1 MKKILTT
8 SLLLVF
14 PFLQADITR
23 EECLANTNC
32 TITEQ
37 TTTVETEVTSGNLVP
52 ELKDWQMSGDAT
64 VTGGN
69 YNYCQTGEAC
79 TGSQGG
85 TFSTEIDFSNEMT
98 KAEINA
104 GFNFNY
110 GVTVNSHSS
119 NATLPLCADTTG
131 DCKDTVKINV
141 VLTENSIEIGE
152 SFSHEFVLD
161 YKDQYNY
168 QFSQAIGV
176 NNYEQLSAWLSL
188 YGIDSGYP
196 SGMWGPQF
204 IDPYLTLNYTSIEY
218 ITNEIYNVIESVIDD
233 DQTDLIVDIITQDT
247 ETNEWVLVDTISEE
261 EEAARLEEER
271 LAQEEADRIAEE
283 ERLLEEA
290 RLAELERLRLL
301 EETRLAEIER
311 LRLLAEEEARLAEEA
326 RIAAELLAEQEA
338 EEEREAT
345 VVTIAASETEIQ
357 FEDTSDDMFTET
369 VEVAFTGGPEVSVDF
384 ADTTDTFSSAVLE
397 TAIDMP
403 PPMEHSGGFDQMPE
417 PEISMEMAPPDM
429 GFSSFDEPVSE
440 VPLDMPVDAPEMPSI
455 ESIEMEVEPTIAPV
469 VEAPREAPVAPEST
483 PEPEAPRVVE
493 NTPEPEPEA
502 SPEPSSNPE
511 PREEPKTE
519 VASASEPEEKPVAVK
534 VKPKESKKERVAR
547 KVADRVMTTLA
558 QTYNITMQN
567 VALSVMGRQTDITS
581 YNQQMLDASS
591 WYPDM
596 QLEGG
601 TNYDH
606 PSQIY
611 IQAAANQDMAEL
623 EAIQWR

>member
-85 TFSTEIDFSNEMT
+85 TFSTEIDFSDEMT

-104 GFNFNY
+104 GFDFNY

-152 SFSHEFVLD
+152 SFSHEFVID
-161 YKDQYNY
+161 YGDQYKY

-218 ITNEIYNVIESVIDD
+218 ITNEIYNVIEAAIDD
-233 DQTDLIVDIITQDT
+233 EQTDLIVDIITQDT
-247 ETNEWVLVDTISEE
+247 ETNEWVLVDTVSEE
-261 EEAARLEEER
+261 EEAAALLAEQEAARLEEER
-271 LAQEEADRIAEE
+271 LAQEEAD
-283 ERLLEEA
+283 
-290 RLAELERLRLL
+290 
-301 EETRLAEIER
+301 
-311 LRLLAEEEARLAEEA
+311 

-397 TAIDMP
+397 TAVDIP
-403 PPMEHSGGFDQMPE
+403 PPEVDFAGFEE
-417 PEISMEMAPPDM
+417 PALEPPLEMAV
-429 GFSSFDEPVSE
+429 E
-440 VPLDMPVDAPEMPSI
+440 APEMPSI
-455 ESIEMEVEPTIAPV
+455 ESIEAEIEPDIEV
-469 VEAPREAPVAPEST
+469 VEEPSTEASVASETVEEST
-483 PEPEAPRVVE
+483 PELVVE
-493 NTPEPEPEA
+493 STTE
-502 SPEPSSNPE
+502 
-511 PREEPKTE
+511 EEPKATE
-519 VASASEPEEKPVAVK
+519 AA
-534 VKPKESKKERVAR
+534 PKESKKERVAR

>member
-69 YNYCQTGEAC
+69 YNYCQAGEAC

-85 TFSTEIDFSNEMT
+85 TFSTEIDFSDEMT

-104 GFNFNY
+104 GFDFNY

-218 ITNEIYNVIESVIDD
+218 ITNEIYSVIEAVIDD

-247 ETNEWVLVDTISEE
+247 ETNEWVLVDTVSEE
-261 EEAARLEEER
+261 EEAAALLAEQEAARLEEER

-283 ERLLEEA
+283 ERL
-290 RLAELERLRLL
+290 
-301 EETRLAEIER
+301 
-311 LRLLAEEEARLAEEA
+311 AEEA
-326 RIAAELLAEQEA
+326 RITAELLAEQEA

-357 FEDTSDDMFTET
+357 FEDTSDDMFNEPL
-369 VEVAFTGGPEVSVDF
+369 EVAFTAGPEGPIDF

-397 TAIDMP
+397 TAVDIP
-403 PPMEHSGGFDQMPE
+403 PPEVDFAGFEE
-417 PEISMEMAPPDM
+417 PALEPPLEMAV
-429 GFSSFDEPVSE
+429 E
-440 VPLDMPVDAPEMPSI
+440 APEMLSI
-455 ESIEMEVEPTIAPV
+455 ESIEAEIEPDIEV
-469 VEAPREAPVAPEST
+469 VEEPSTEAPVASETVEEST
-483 PEPEAPRVVE
+483 PELVVE
-493 NTPEPEPEA
+493 STTE
-502 SPEPSSNPE
+502 
-511 PREEPKTE
+511 EEPKATE
-519 VASASEPEEKPVAVK
+519 TA
-534 VKPKESKKERVAR
+534 PKESKKERVAR

>member
-23 EECLANTNC
+23 EICLANPNC

-64 VTGGN
+64 TTTSDNRG
-69 YNYCQTGEAC
+69 YCDTGEAC

-85 TFSTEIDFSNEMT
+85 TFSTEIDFSDEMT

-104 GFNFNY
+104 GFDFNY

-119 NATLPLCADTTG
+119 NATLPLCANTTG

-152 SFSHEFVLD
+152 NFSHEFVLD

-271 LAQEEADRIAEE
+271 LAQEEADRIA
-283 ERLLEEA
+283 
-290 RLAELERLRLL
+290 
-301 EETRLAEIER
+301 AEI
-311 LRLLAEEEARLAEEA
+311 L
-326 RIAAELLAEQEA
+326 A
-338 EEEREAT
+338 EEEREAA

-357 FEDTSDDMFTET
+357 FEGSPEDIFNEPPEMHF
-369 VEVAFTGGPEVSVDF
+369 AGGPEGPINF

-403 PPMEHSGGFDQMPE
+403 PPMENAGGFDQMPE
-417 PEISMEMAPPDM
+417 PEMSMEMAPPDM
-429 GFSSFDEPVSE
+429 GFSSFDEPMSE
-440 VPLDMPVDAPEMPSI
+440 VPLEMPVDAPEMPSI

-493 NTPEPEPEA
+493 STSEPEPEA

-547 KVADRVMTTLA
+547 KVAERVMTTLA

>member
-64 VTGGN
+64 TTTTDEFD
-69 YNYCQTGEAC
+69 YCEAGEAC

-85 TFSTEIDFSNEMT
+85 TFSTEIDFSDEMT

-104 GFNFNY
+104 GFDFNY

-119 NATLPLCADTTG
+119 NIDLPLCANTTG

-152 SFSHEFVLD
+152 SFSHEFVID
-161 YKDQYNY
+161 YGDQYNY
-168 QFSQAIGV
+168 QFSQSIGT

-188 YGIDSGYP
+188 YGIDDGYP
-196 SGMWGPQF
+196 EGMWGPQF

-247 ETNEWVLVDTISEE
+247 ETNEWVLVDTVSEE
-261 EEAARLEEER
+261 EEAAALLAEQEAARLEEER

-301 EETRLAEIER
+301 EE
-311 LRLLAEEEARLAEEA
+311 ARLSEEA

-357 FEDTSDDMFTET
+357 FEDTSEDMFNEPL
-369 VEVAFTGGPEVSVDF
+369 EVAFTAGPESPIDF

-397 TAIDMP
+397 TAVDIP
-403 PPMEHSGGFDQMPE
+403 PPEVDFAGFEE
-417 PEISMEMAPPDM
+417 PALEPPLEMAV
-429 GFSSFDEPVSE
+429 E
-440 VPLDMPVDAPEMPSI
+440 APEMPSI
-455 ESIEMEVEPTIAPV
+455 ESIEAEIEPDIEV
-469 VEAPREAPVAPEST
+469 VEEPSTEAPVPSETVEEST
-483 PEPEAPRVVE
+483 PELVVE
-493 NTPEPEPEA
+493 STTE
-502 SPEPSSNPE
+502 
-511 PREEPKTE
+511 EEPKATE
-519 VASASEPEEKPVAVK
+519 TA
-534 VKPKESKKERVAR
+534 PKESKKERVAR

>member
-37 TTTVETEVTSGNLVP
+37 TTTVKTEVTSGNLVP

-85 TFSTEIDFSNEMT
+85 TFSTEIDFSDEMT

-104 GFNFNY
+104 GFDFNY

-168 QFSQAIGV
+168 QFSQSIGT

-218 ITNEIYNVIESVIDD
+218 ITNEIYNVIEAVIDD
-233 DQTDLIVDIITQDT
+233 EQTDLIVDIITQDT
-247 ETNEWVLVDTISEE
+247 ETNEWVLVDTVSEE
-261 EEAARLEEER
+261 EEAAALLAEQEAARLEEER

-283 ERLLEEA
+283 E
-290 RLAELERLRLL
+290 
-301 EETRLAEIER
+301 
-311 LRLLAEEEARLAEEA
+311 RLAEEA

-357 FEDTSDDMFTET
+357 FEDTSEDMFNEPL
-369 VEVAFTGGPEVSVDF
+369 EVAFTAGPEGPIDF

-397 TAIDMP
+397 TAVDIP
-403 PPMEHSGGFDQMPE
+403 PPEVDFAGFEE
-417 PEISMEMAPPDM
+417 PALEPPLEMAV
-429 GFSSFDEPVSE
+429 E
-440 VPLDMPVDAPEMPSI
+440 APEMPSI
-455 ESIEMEVEPTIAPV
+455 ESIEAEIEPDIEV
-469 VEAPREAPVAPEST
+469 VEEPSTEAPVASETVEEST
-483 PEPEAPRVVE
+483 PELVVE
-493 NTPEPEPEA
+493 STTE
-502 SPEPSSNPE
+502 
-511 PREEPKTE
+511 EEPKATE
-519 VASASEPEEKPVAVK
+519 AA
-534 VKPKESKKERVAR
+534 PKESKKERVAR

>member
-1 MKKILTT
+1 
-8 SLLLVF
+8 
-14 PFLQADITR
+14 
-23 EECLANTNC
+23 
-32 TITEQ
+32 
-37 TTTVETEVTSGNLVP
+37 VP

-64 VTGGN
+64 TTTTDEFD
-69 YNYCQTGEAC
+69 YCEAGEAC

-85 TFSTEIDFSNEMT
+85 TFSTEIDFSDEMT

-119 NATLPLCADTTG
+119 NIDLPLCANTTG

-152 SFSHEFVLD
+152 SFSHEFVID
-161 YKDQYNY
+161 YGDQYNY
-168 QFSQAIGV
+168 QFSQSIGA

-188 YGIDSGYP
+188 YGIDDGYP
-196 SGMWGPQF
+196 EGMWGPQF

-233 DQTDLIVDIITQDT
+233 EQTDLIVDIITQDT
-247 ETNEWVLVDTISEE
+247 ETNEWVLVDTVSEE
-261 EEAARLEEER
+261 EEAAALLAEQEAARLEEER
-271 LAQEEADRIAEE
+271 LAQEESDRIAEE
-283 ERLLEEA
+283 ERLV
-290 RLAELERLRLL
+290 
-301 EETRLAEIER
+301 
-311 LRLLAEEEARLAEEA
+311 EEA
-326 RIAAELLAEQEA
+326 RIAAEILAEQEA

-357 FEDTSDDMFTET
+357 FEDTSDDMFNEPL
-369 VEVAFTGGPEVSVDF
+369 EVAFTAGPEGPIDF

-397 TAIDMP
+397 TAVDIP
-403 PPMEHSGGFDQMPE
+403 PPEVDFAGFEE
-417 PEISMEMAPPDM
+417 PALEPPLEMAV
-429 GFSSFDEPVSE
+429 E
-440 VPLDMPVDAPEMPSI
+440 APEMPSI
-455 ESIEMEVEPTIAPV
+455 ESIEAEIEPDIEV
-469 VEAPREAPVAPEST
+469 VEEPSTESPVASETVEEST
-483 PEPEAPRVVE
+483 PELVVE
-493 NTPEPEPEA
+493 STTE
-502 SPEPSSNPE
+502 
-511 PREEPKTE
+511 EEPKATE
-519 VASASEPEEKPVAVK
+519 IA
-534 VKPKESKKERVAR
+534 PKESKKERVAR

>member
-85 TFSTEIDFSNEMT
+85 TFSTEIDFSDEMT

-104 GFNFNY
+104 GFDFNY

-168 QFSQAIGV
+168 QFSQSIGT

-218 ITNEIYNVIESVIDD
+218 ITNEIYNVIEAVIDD
-233 DQTDLIVDIITQDT
+233 EQTDLIVDIITQDT
-247 ETNEWVLVDTISEE
+247 ETNEWVLVDTVSEE
-261 EEAARLEEER
+261 EEAAALLAEQEAARLEEER

-283 ERLLEEA
+283 E
-290 RLAELERLRLL
+290 
-301 EETRLAEIER
+301 
-311 LRLLAEEEARLAEEA
+311 RLAEEA

-357 FEDTSDDMFTET
+357 FEDTSEDMFNEPL
-369 VEVAFTGGPEVSVDF
+369 EVAFTAGPEGPIDF

-397 TAIDMP
+397 TAVDIP
-403 PPMEHSGGFDQMPE
+403 PPEVDFAGFEE
-417 PEISMEMAPPDM
+417 PALEPPLEMAV
-429 GFSSFDEPVSE
+429 E
-440 VPLDMPVDAPEMPSI
+440 APEMPSI
-455 ESIEMEVEPTIAPV
+455 ESIEAEIEPDIEV
-469 VEAPREAPVAPEST
+469 VEEPSTEAPVASETVEEST
-483 PEPEAPRVVE
+483 PELVVE
-493 NTPEPEPEA
+493 STTE
-502 SPEPSSNPE
+502 
-511 PREEPKTE
+511 EEPKATE
-519 VASASEPEEKPVAVK
+519 AA
-534 VKPKESKKERVAR
+534 PKESKKERVAR

>member
-85 TFSTEIDFSNEMT
+85 TFSTEIDFSDEMT

-104 GFNFNY
+104 GFDFNY

-152 SFSHEFVLD
+152 SFSHEFVID
-161 YKDQYNY
+161 YGDQYNY
-168 QFSQAIGV
+168 QFSQSIGT

-233 DQTDLIVDIITQDT
+233 EQTDLIVDIITQDT
-247 ETNEWVLVDTISEE
+247 ETNEWVLVDTVSEE
-261 EEAARLEEER
+261 EEAAALLAEQEAARLEEER

-283 ERLLEEA
+283 E
-290 RLAELERLRLL
+290 
-301 EETRLAEIER
+301 
-311 LRLLAEEEARLAEEA
+311 RLAEEA

-357 FEDTSDDMFTET
+357 FEDTSEDMFNEPL
-369 VEVAFTGGPEVSVDF
+369 EVSFTAGPEGPIDF

-397 TAIDMP
+397 TAVDIP
-403 PPMEHSGGFDQMPE
+403 PPEVDFAGFEE
-417 PEISMEMAPPDM
+417 PALEPPLEMAV
-429 GFSSFDEPVSE
+429 E
-440 VPLDMPVDAPEMPSI
+440 APEMPSI
-455 ESIEMEVEPTIAPV
+455 ESIEAEIEPDIEV
-469 VEAPREAPVAPEST
+469 VEEPSTEAPVASETVEEST
-483 PEPEAPRVVE
+483 PELVVE
-493 NTPEPEPEA
+493 STTE
-502 SPEPSSNPE
+502 
-511 PREEPKTE
+511 EEPKATE
-519 VASASEPEEKPVAVK
+519 AA
-534 VKPKESKKERVAR
+534 PKESKKERVAR

>member
-1 MKKILTT
+1 
-8 SLLLVF
+8 
-14 PFLQADITR
+14 
-23 EECLANTNC
+23 
-32 TITEQ
+32 
-37 TTTVETEVTSGNLVP
+37 
-52 ELKDWQMSGDAT
+52 MSGDAT
-64 VTGGN
+64 TTTTDEFD
-69 YNYCQTGEAC
+69 YCEAGEAC

-85 TFSTEIDFSNEMT
+85 TFSTEIDFSDEMT

-104 GFNFNY
+104 GFDFNY
-110 GVTVNSHSS
+110 GVTVNSHDS
-119 NATLPLCADTTG
+119 NIELPLCADTTG

-141 VLTENSIEIGE
+141 VLTENNIEIGE
-152 SFSHEFVLD
+152 SFSHEFVID
-161 YKDQYNY
+161 YGDQYDY
-168 QFSQAIGV
+168 QFSQSIGT

-188 YGIDSGYP
+188 YGIDDGYP
-196 SGMWGPQF
+196 EGMWGPQF

-233 DQTDLIVDIITQDT
+233 EQTDLIVDIITQDT
-247 ETNEWVLVDTISEE
+247 ETNEWVLVDTVSEE
-261 EEAARLEEER
+261 EEAAALLAEQEAARLEEER

-283 ERLLEEA
+283 E
-290 RLAELERLRLL
+290 
-301 EETRLAEIER
+301 
-311 LRLLAEEEARLAEEA
+311 RLAEEA

-357 FEDTSDDMFTET
+357 FEDTSEDMFNEPL
-369 VEVAFTGGPEVSVDF
+369 EVAFTAGPEGPIDF

-397 TAIDMP
+397 TAVDIP
-403 PPMEHSGGFDQMPE
+403 PPEVDFAGFEE
-417 PEISMEMAPPDM
+417 PALEPPLEMAV
-429 GFSSFDEPVSE
+429 E
-440 VPLDMPVDAPEMPSI
+440 ATEMPSI
-455 ESIEMEVEPTIAPV
+455 ESIEAEIEPDIEV
-469 VEAPREAPVAPEST
+469 VEEPSTEAPVASETVEEST
-483 PEPEAPRVVE
+483 PELVVE
-493 NTPEPEPEA
+493 STTE
-502 SPEPSSNPE
+502 
-511 PREEPKTE
+511 EEPKATE
-519 VASASEPEEKPVAVK
+519 TA
-534 VKPKESKKERVAR
+534 PKESKKERVAR

>member
-23 EECLANTNC
+23 EICLANPNC

-37 TTTVETEVTSGNLVP
+37 TTTVETKVTSGNLVP

-69 YNYCQTGEAC
+69 YNYCEAGEAC

-85 TFSTEIDFSNEMT
+85 TFSTEIDFSDEMT

-104 GFNFNY
+104 GFDFNY

-141 VLTENSIEIGE
+141 VLTENNIEIGE
-152 SFSHEFVLD
+152 SFSHEFVID
-161 YKDQYNY
+161 YGDQYNY
-168 QFSQAIGV
+168 QFSQSIGA

-247 ETNEWVLVDTISEE
+247 ETNEWVLVDTVSEE
-261 EEAARLEEER
+261 EEAAALLAEQEAARLEEER

-283 ERLLEEA
+283 E
-290 RLAELERLRLL
+290 
-301 EETRLAEIER
+301 
-311 LRLLAEEEARLAEEA
+311 RLAEEA

-357 FEDTSDDMFTET
+357 FEDTSDDMFNEPL
-369 VEVAFTGGPEVSVDF
+369 EVAFTAGPEGPIDF
-384 ADTTDTFSSAVLE
+384 TDTTDTFSSAVLE
-397 TAIDMP
+397 TAVDIP
-403 PPMEHSGGFDQMPE
+403 PPEVDFAGFEE
-417 PEISMEMAPPDM
+417 PALEPPLEMAV
-429 GFSSFDEPVSE
+429 E
-440 VPLDMPVDAPEMPSI
+440 APEMPSI
-455 ESIEMEVEPTIAPV
+455 ESIEAEIEPDIEV
-469 VEAPREAPVAPEST
+469 VEEPSTEAPVASETVEEST
-483 PEPEAPRVVE
+483 PELVVE
-493 NTPEPEPEA
+493 STTE
-502 SPEPSSNPE
+502 
-511 PREEPKTE
+511 EEPKATE
-519 VASASEPEEKPVAVK
+519 AA
-534 VKPKESKKERVAR
+534 PKESKKERVAR

>member
-69 YNYCQTGEAC
+69 YNYCQAGEAC

-85 TFSTEIDFSNEMT
+85 TFSTEIDFSDEMT

-104 GFNFNY
+104 GFDFNY

-141 VLTENSIEIGE
+141 ILTENSIEIGE
-152 SFSHEFVLD
+152 SFSHEFVID
-161 YKDQYNY
+161 YGDQYNY
-168 QFSQAIGV
+168 QFSQSIGT

-247 ETNEWVLVDTISEE
+247 ETNEWVLVDTVSEE
-261 EEAARLEEER
+261 EEAAALLAEQEAARLEEER

-283 ERLLEEA
+283 E
-290 RLAELERLRLL
+290 
-301 EETRLAEIER
+301 
-311 LRLLAEEEARLAEEA
+311 RLAEEA

-357 FEDTSDDMFTET
+357 FEDTSEDMFNEPL
-369 VEVAFTGGPEVSVDF
+369 EVAFTAGPEGPIDF

-397 TAIDMP
+397 TAVDIP
-403 PPMEHSGGFDQMPE
+403 PPEVDFAGFEE
-417 PEISMEMAPPDM
+417 PALEPPLEMAVEA
-429 GFSSFDEPVSE
+429 S
-440 VPLDMPVDAPEMPSI
+440 EMPSI
-455 ESIEMEVEPTIAPV
+455 ESIEAEIEPDIEV
-469 VEAPREAPVAPEST
+469 VEEPSTEAPVASETVEEST
-483 PEPEAPRVVE
+483 PELVVE
-493 NTPEPEPEA
+493 STTE
-502 SPEPSSNPE
+502 
-511 PREEPKTE
+511 EEPKATE
-519 VASASEPEEKPVAVK
+519 AV
-534 VKPKESKKERVAR
+534 PKESKKERVAR

>member
-23 EECLANTNC
+23 EICLANPNC

-37 TTTVETEVTSGNLVP
+37 TTTVETKITSDNLVP

-69 YNYCQTGEAC
+69 YNYCQAGEAC

-85 TFSTEIDFSNEMT
+85 TFSTEIDFSDEMT

-104 GFNFNY
+104 GFDFNY
-110 GVTVNSHSS
+110 GVTVDSHSS

-271 LAQEEADRIAEE
+271 LAQEEADRIA
-283 ERLLEEA
+283 
-290 RLAELERLRLL
+290 
-301 EETRLAEIER
+301 
-311 LRLLAEEEARLAEEA
+311 
-326 RIAAELLAEQEA
+326 AELLAEQEA

-357 FEDTSDDMFTET
+357 FEDSPEDIFNEPPEMHF
-369 VEVAFTGGPEVSVDF
+369 AGGPEGPIDF

-429 GFSSFDEPVSE
+429 GFSSFDEPMSE
-440 VPLDMPVDAPEMPSI
+440 VPLDMPVDAPEMPFI

-483 PEPEAPRVVE
+483 SEPEAPRVVE
-493 NTPEPEPEA
+493 STSEPEPEA
-502 SPEPSSNPE
+502 RPEPSSNPE
-511 PREEPKTE
+511 PREESKTE
-519 VASASEPEEKPVAVK
+519 VASASESEEKPVAVK

>member
-23 EECLANTNC
+23 EICLANPNC

-69 YNYCQTGEAC
+69 YSYCQAGEAC

-85 TFSTEIDFSNEMT
+85 TFSTEIDFSDEMT
-98 KAEINA
+98 KAEINK
-104 GFNFNY
+104 GFDFNY

-161 YKDQYNY
+161 YKDQYTY
-168 QFSQAIGV
+168 QFSQSIGT

-188 YGIDSGYP
+188 YGIDDGYP

-218 ITNEIYNVIESVIDD
+218 ITNEIYNVIEAVIDN
-233 DQTDLIVDIITQDT
+233 DQTDLIVDIITEDT
-247 ETNEWVLVDTISEE
+247 QTGELVVVDTISEE
-261 EEAARLEEER
+261 EEAAALLAEQEAARLEEER

-283 ERLLEEA
+283 E
-290 RLAELERLRLL
+290 
-301 EETRLAEIER
+301 
-311 LRLLAEEEARLAEEA
+311 RLAEEA

-357 FEDTSDDMFTET
+357 FEDSPEDIFNEPPEMHF
-369 VEVAFTGGPEVSVDF
+369 AGGPEGPIDF

-397 TAIDMP
+397 TAIDTP

-429 GFSSFDEPVSE
+429 GFSSFDEPMSE
-440 VPLDMPVDAPEMPSI
+440 VPLEMPVDAPEMPSI

-493 NTPEPEPEA
+493 STSEPEPEA

-511 PREEPKTE
+511 PREEPRTE

-547 KVADRVMTTLA
+547 KVAERVMTTLA
-558 QTYNITMQN
+558 QTYNVTMQN
-567 VALSVMGRQTDITS
+567 VALNVMGRQTDITS

>member
-23 EECLANTNC
+23 EICLANPNC

-64 VTGGN
+64 TTTTDEFD
-69 YNYCQTGEAC
+69 YCETGEAC

-104 GFNFNY
+104 GFDFNY
-110 GVTVNSHSS
+110 GVTVNSHDS
-119 NATLPLCADTTG
+119 NIELPLCADTTG

-141 VLTENSIEIGE
+141 VLTENNIEIGE
-152 SFSHEFVLD
+152 SFSHEFVID
-161 YKDQYNY
+161 YGDQYDY
-168 QFSQAIGV
+168 QFSQSIGT

-188 YGIDSGYP
+188 YGIDDGYP
-196 SGMWGPQF
+196 EGMWGPQF

-233 DQTDLIVDIITQDT
+233 EQTDLIVDIITQDT
-247 ETNEWVLVDTISEE
+247 ETNEWVLVDTVSEE
-261 EEAARLEEER
+261 EEAAALLAEQEAARLEEER

-283 ERLLEEA
+283 EQV
-290 RLAELERLRLL
+290 
-301 EETRLAEIER
+301 
-311 LRLLAEEEARLAEEA
+311 AEEA

-345 VVTIAASETEIQ
+345 VVTIAANETEIQ
-357 FEDTSDDMFTET
+357 FEHTSEDMFNEPL
-369 VEVAFTGGPEVSVDF
+369 EVAFTAGPEGPIDF

-397 TAIDMP
+397 TAVDIP
-403 PPMEHSGGFDQMPE
+403 PPEVDFAGFEE
-417 PEISMEMAPPDM
+417 PALEPPLEMAV
-429 GFSSFDEPVSE
+429 E
-440 VPLDMPVDAPEMPSI
+440 APEMPSI
-455 ESIEMEVEPTIAPV
+455 ESIESEIEPDIEV
-469 VEAPREAPVAPEST
+469 VEEPSTEAPVASETVEEST
-483 PEPEAPRVVE
+483 PELVVE
-493 NTPEPEPEA
+493 STTE
-502 SPEPSSNPE
+502 
-511 PREEPKTE
+511 EEPKATE
-519 VASASEPEEKPVAVK
+519 TA
-534 VKPKESKKERVAR
+534 PKESKKERVAR

>member
-23 EECLANTNC
+23 EICLANPNC
-32 TITEQ
+32 TIKEQ
-37 TTTVETEVTSGNLVP
+37 TTTVETKITSGNLVP

-64 VTGGN
+64 TTTTDEFD
-69 YNYCQTGEAC
+69 YCEAGEAC

-85 TFSTEIDFSNEMT
+85 TFSTEIDFSDEMT
-98 KAEINA
+98 KDEINA

-119 NATLPLCADTTG
+119 NIDLPLCANTTG

-152 SFSHEFVLD
+152 SFSHEFVID
-161 YKDQYNY
+161 YGDQYNY
-168 QFSQAIGV
+168 QFSQSIGA

-188 YGIDSGYP
+188 YGIDDGYP
-196 SGMWGPQF
+196 EGMWGPQF

-233 DQTDLIVDIITQDT
+233 EQTDLIVDIITQDT
-247 ETNEWVLVDTISEE
+247 ETNEWVLVDTVSEE
-261 EEAARLEEER
+261 EEAAALLAEQEAARLEEER

-283 ERLLEEA
+283 E
-290 RLAELERLRLL
+290 
-301 EETRLAEIER
+301 
-311 LRLLAEEEARLAEEA
+311 RLAEEA

-357 FEDTSDDMFTET
+357 FEDTSDDMFNEPL
-369 VEVAFTGGPEVSVDF
+369 EVAFTAGPEGPIDF

-397 TAIDMP
+397 TAVDIP
-403 PPMEHSGGFDQMPE
+403 PPEVDFAGFEE
-417 PEISMEMAPPDM
+417 PALEPPLEMAV
-429 GFSSFDEPVSE
+429 E
-440 VPLDMPVDAPEMPSI
+440 APEMPSI
-455 ESIEMEVEPTIAPV
+455 ESIEAEIEPDIEV
-469 VEAPREAPVAPEST
+469 VEEPSTESPVASETVEEST
-483 PEPEAPRVVE
+483 PELVVE
-493 NTPEPEPEA
+493 STTE
-502 SPEPSSNPE
+502 
-511 PREEPKTE
+511 EEPKATE
-519 VASASEPEEKPVAVK
+519 IA
-534 VKPKESKKERVAR
+534 PKESKKERVAR

>member
-23 EECLANTNC
+23 EICLANPNC
-32 TITEQ
+32 TIKEQ
-37 TTTVETEVTSGNLVP
+37 TTTVETKITSGNLVP

-64 VTGGN
+64 TTTTDEFD
-69 YNYCQTGEAC
+69 YCEAGEAC

-85 TFSTEIDFSNEMT
+85 TFSTEIDFSDEMT
-98 KAEINA
+98 KDEINA

-119 NATLPLCADTTG
+119 NIDLPLCANTTG

-152 SFSHEFVLD
+152 SFSHEFVID
-161 YKDQYNY
+161 YGDQYNY
-168 QFSQAIGV
+168 QFSQSIGA

-188 YGIDSGYP
+188 YGIDDGYP
-196 SGMWGPQF
+196 EGMWGPQF

-233 DQTDLIVDIITQDT
+233 EQTDLIVDIITQDT
-247 ETNEWVLVDTISEE
+247 ETNEWVLVDTVSEE
-261 EEAARLEEER
+261 EEAAALLAEQEAARLEEER

-283 ERLLEEA
+283 E
-290 RLAELERLRLL
+290 
-301 EETRLAEIER
+301 
-311 LRLLAEEEARLAEEA
+311 RLAEEA

-357 FEDTSDDMFTET
+357 FEDTSDDMFNEPL
-369 VEVAFTGGPEVSVDF
+369 EVAFTAGPEGPIDF

-397 TAIDMP
+397 TAVDIP
-403 PPMEHSGGFDQMPE
+403 PPEVDFAGFEE
-417 PEISMEMAPPDM
+417 PALEPPLEMAV
-429 GFSSFDEPVSE
+429 E
-440 VPLDMPVDAPEMPSI
+440 APEMPSI
-455 ESIEMEVEPTIAPV
+455 ESIEAEIEPDIEV
-469 VEAPREAPVAPEST
+469 VEEPSTEAPVASETVEEST
-483 PEPEAPRVVE
+483 PELVVE
-493 NTPEPEPEA
+493 STTE
-502 SPEPSSNPE
+502 
-511 PREEPKTE
+511 EEPKATE
-519 VASASEPEEKPVAVK
+519 IA
-534 VKPKESKKERVAR
+534 PKESKKERVAR

>member
-23 EECLANTNC
+23 EICLANPNC
-32 TITEQ
+32 TIKEQ
-37 TTTVETEVTSGNLVP
+37 TTIVETKITSGNLVP

-64 VTGGN
+64 TTTTDEFD
-69 YNYCQTGEAC
+69 YCEAGEAC

-85 TFSTEIDFSNEMT
+85 TFSTEIDFSDEMT
-98 KAEINA
+98 KDEINA

-110 GVTVNSHSS
+110 GVTVNSHNS
-119 NATLPLCADTTG
+119 NIDLPLCANTTG

-152 SFSHEFVLD
+152 SFSHEFVID
-161 YKDQYNY
+161 YGDQYNY
-168 QFSQAIGV
+168 QFSQSIGT

-188 YGIDSGYP
+188 YGIDDGYP
-196 SGMWGPQF
+196 EGMWGPQF

-247 ETNEWVLVDTISEE
+247 ETNEWVLVDTVSEE
-261 EEAARLEEER
+261 EEAAALLAEQEAARLEEER

-283 ERLLEEA
+283 ERLV
-290 RLAELERLRLL
+290 
-301 EETRLAEIER
+301 
-311 LRLLAEEEARLAEEA
+311 EEA

-357 FEDTSDDMFTET
+357 FEDTSDDMFNEPL
-369 VEVAFTGGPEVSVDF
+369 EVAFTAGPEGPIDF

-397 TAIDMP
+397 TAVDIP
-403 PPMEHSGGFDQMPE
+403 PPEVDFAGFEE
-417 PEISMEMAPPDM
+417 PALEPPLEMAV
-429 GFSSFDEPVSE
+429 E
-440 VPLDMPVDAPEMPSI
+440 APEMPSI
-455 ESIEMEVEPTIAPV
+455 ESIEAEIEPDIEV
-469 VEAPREAPVAPEST
+469 VEEPSTEAPVASETVEEST
-483 PEPEAPRVVE
+483 PELVVE
-493 NTPEPEPEA
+493 STTE
-502 SPEPSSNPE
+502 
-511 PREEPKTE
+511 EEPKATE
-519 VASASEPEEKPVAVK
+519 IA
-534 VKPKESKKERVAR
+534 PKESKKERVAR

>member
-23 EECLANTNC
+23 EICLANPNC

-64 VTGGN
+64 TTTTDEFD
-69 YNYCQTGEAC
+69 YCEAGEAC

-85 TFSTEIDFSNEMT
+85 TFSTEIDFSDEMT

-104 GFNFNY
+104 GFDFNY

-119 NATLPLCADTTG
+119 NIDLPLCANTTG

-141 VLTENSIEIGE
+141 VLTENSIEVGE
-152 SFSHEFVLD
+152 SFSHEFVID
-161 YKDQYNY
+161 YGDKYNY
-168 QFSQAIGV
+168 QFSQSIGT

-188 YGIDSGYP
+188 YGIDEGYP
-196 SGMWGPQF
+196 EGMWGPQF

-247 ETNEWVLVDTISEE
+247 ETNEWVLVDTVSEE
-261 EEAARLEEER
+261 EEAAALLAEQEAARLEEER
-271 LAQEEADRIAEE
+271 LAQEEAD
-283 ERLLEEA
+283 
-290 RLAELERLRLL
+290 
-301 EETRLAEIER
+301 
-311 LRLLAEEEARLAEEA
+311 

-357 FEDTSDDMFTET
+357 FEDTSDDMFNEPL
-369 VEVAFTGGPEVSVDF
+369 EVAFTTGPEGPIDF

-397 TAIDMP
+397 TAVDIPTPEVDFTGFEEPALEP
-403 PPMEHSGGFDQMPE
+403 PL
-417 PEISMEMAPPDM
+417 EMAV
-429 GFSSFDEPVSE
+429 E
-440 VPLDMPVDAPEMPSI
+440 APEMPSI
-455 ESIEMEVEPTIAPV
+455 ESIEAEIEPDIEV
-469 VEAPREAPVAPEST
+469 VEETSTEAPVASETVEEST
-483 PEPEAPRVVE
+483 PELVVE
-493 NTPEPEPEA
+493 STTE
-502 SPEPSSNPE
+502 
-511 PREEPKTE
+511 EEPKATE
-519 VASASEPEEKPVAVK
+519 TA
-534 VKPKESKKERVAR
+534 PKESKKERVAR

-581 YNQQMLDASS
+581 YNQQMIDASS

>member
-23 EECLANTNC
+23 EICLANPNC

-64 VTGGN
+64 TTTTDQFD
-69 YNYCQTGEAC
+69 YCEAGEAC

-85 TFSTEIDFSNEMT
+85 TFSTEIDFSDEMT

-104 GFNFNY
+104 GFDFNY
-110 GVTVNSHSS
+110 GVTVTSHSS
-119 NATLPLCADTTG
+119 NIDLPLCANTTG

-152 SFSHEFVLD
+152 SFSHEFVID
-161 YKDQYNY
+161 YGDQYNY
-168 QFSQAIGV
+168 QFSQSIGA

-188 YGIDSGYP
+188 YGIDDGYP
-196 SGMWGPQF
+196 EGMWGPQF

-261 EEAARLEEER
+261 EEAAALLAEQEAARLEEER
-271 LAQEEADRIAEE
+271 LAQEEAD
-283 ERLLEEA
+283 
-290 RLAELERLRLL
+290 
-301 EETRLAEIER
+301 
-311 LRLLAEEEARLAEEA
+311 

-357 FEDTSDDMFTET
+357 FEDTSDDMFNEPL
-369 VEVAFTGGPEVSVDF
+369 EVAFTAGPEGPIDF

-397 TAIDMP
+397 TAVDIP
-403 PPMEHSGGFDQMPE
+403 PPEVDFAGFEE
-417 PEISMEMAPPDM
+417 PALEPPLEMAV
-429 GFSSFDEPVSE
+429 E
-440 VPLDMPVDAPEMPSI
+440 APEMPSI
-455 ESIEMEVEPTIAPV
+455 ESIEAEIEPDIEV
-469 VEAPREAPVAPEST
+469 VEEPSTEAPVASETVEEST
-483 PEPEAPRVVE
+483 PELVVE
-493 NTPEPEPEA
+493 STTEEEPEA
-502 SPEPSSNPE
+502 
-511 PREEPKTE
+511 TE
-519 VASASEPEEKPVAVK
+519 TA
-534 VKPKESKKERVAR
+534 PKESKKERVAK

>member
-23 EECLANTNC
+23 EICLANPNC

-37 TTTVETEVTSGNLVP
+37 TTTVETKITSDNLVP

-64 VTGGN
+64 TTTTDEFD
-69 YNYCQTGEAC
+69 YCEAGEAC

-85 TFSTEIDFSNEMT
+85 TFSTEIDFSKEMT

-271 LAQEEADRIAEE
+271 LAQEEADRIA
-283 ERLLEEA
+283 
-290 RLAELERLRLL
+290 
-301 EETRLAEIER
+301 
-311 LRLLAEEEARLAEEA
+311 
-326 RIAAELLAEQEA
+326 AELLAEQEA

-357 FEDTSDDMFTET
+357 FEDSPEDIFNEPPEMHF
-369 VEVAFTGGPEVSVDF
+369 AGGPEGPIDF

-429 GFSSFDEPVSE
+429 GFSSFDEPMSE

-455 ESIEMEVEPTIAPV
+455 ESIEMEVEPTIVPV

>member
-23 EECLANTNC
+23 EECLANTSC

-64 VTGGN
+64 TTTTDEFD
-69 YNYCQTGEAC
+69 YCEAGEAC

-85 TFSTEIDFSNEMT
+85 TFSTEIDFSDEMT

-104 GFNFNY
+104 GFDFNY

-119 NATLPLCADTTG
+119 NIDLPLCANTTG

-141 VLTENSIEIGE
+141 VLTENSIEVGE
-152 SFSHEFVLD
+152 SFSHEFVVD
-161 YKDQYNY
+161 YGDQYNY
-168 QFSQAIGV
+168 QFSQSIGT

-188 YGIDSGYP
+188 YGIDDGYP

-247 ETNEWVLVDTISEE
+247 ETNEWVLVDTVSEE
-261 EEAARLEEER
+261 EEAAALLAEQEAARLEEER

-283 ERLLEEA
+283 E
-290 RLAELERLRLL
+290 
-301 EETRLAEIER
+301 
-311 LRLLAEEEARLAEEA
+311 RLAEEA

-357 FEDTSDDMFTET
+357 FEDTSDDMFNEPL
-369 VEVAFTGGPEVSVDF
+369 EVAFTAGPEGPIDF

-397 TAIDMP
+397 TAVDIP
-403 PPMEHSGGFDQMPE
+403 PPEVDFAGFEE
-417 PEISMEMAPPDM
+417 PALEPPLEMAV
-429 GFSSFDEPVSE
+429 E
-440 VPLDMPVDAPEMPSI
+440 APEMPSI
-455 ESIEMEVEPTIAPV
+455 ESIEAEIEPDIEV
-469 VEAPREAPVAPEST
+469 VEEPSTEAPVASEKVDEST
-483 PEPEAPRVVE
+483 PELVVE
-493 NTPEPEPEA
+493 STTE
-502 SPEPSSNPE
+502 
-511 PREEPKTE
+511 EEPKATE
-519 VASASEPEEKPVAVK
+519 AA
-534 VKPKESKKERVAR
+534 PKESKKERVAR

-623 EAIQWR
+623 EAIQWK

>member
-23 EECLANTNC
+23 EICLANPNC

-64 VTGGN
+64 TTTTDEFD
-69 YNYCQTGEAC
+69 YCETGEAC

-104 GFNFNY
+104 GFDFNY
-110 GVTVNSHSS
+110 GVTVNSHDS
-119 NATLPLCADTTG
+119 NIELPLCADTTG

-141 VLTENSIEIGE
+141 VLTENNIEIGE
-152 SFSHEFVLD
+152 SFSHEFVID
-161 YKDQYNY
+161 YGDQYDY
-168 QFSQAIGV
+168 QFSQSIGT

-188 YGIDSGYP
+188 YGIDDGYP
-196 SGMWGPQF
+196 EGMWGPQF

-233 DQTDLIVDIITQDT
+233 EQTDLIVDIITQDT
-247 ETNEWVLVDTISEE
+247 ETNEWVLVDTVSEE
-261 EEAARLEEER
+261 EEAAALLAEQEAARLEEER

-283 ERLLEEA
+283 EQV
-290 RLAELERLRLL
+290 
-301 EETRLAEIER
+301 
-311 LRLLAEEEARLAEEA
+311 AEEA

-357 FEDTSDDMFTET
+357 FEDTSEDMFNEPL
-369 VEVAFTGGPEVSVDF
+369 EVAFTAGPEGPIDF

-397 TAIDMP
+397 TAVDIP
-403 PPMEHSGGFDQMPE
+403 PPEVDFAGFEE
-417 PEISMEMAPPDM
+417 PALEPPLEMAV
-429 GFSSFDEPVSE
+429 E
-440 VPLDMPVDAPEMPSI
+440 ATEMPSI
-455 ESIEMEVEPTIAPV
+455 ESIEAEIEPDIEV
-469 VEAPREAPVAPEST
+469 VEEPSTEAPVASETVEEST
-483 PEPEAPRVVE
+483 PELVVE
-493 NTPEPEPEA
+493 STTE
-502 SPEPSSNPE
+502 
-511 PREEPKTE
+511 EEPKATE
-519 VASASEPEEKPVAVK
+519 TA
-534 VKPKESKKERVAR
+534 PKESKKERVAR

>member
-37 TTTVETEVTSGNLVP
+37 TTTVETKITSDNLVP

-69 YNYCQTGEAC
+69 YNYCQAGEAC

-85 TFSTEIDFSNEMT
+85 TFSTEIDFSDEMT

-104 GFNFNY
+104 GFDFNY
-110 GVTVNSHSS
+110 GVTVDSHSS

-271 LAQEEADRIAEE
+271 LAQEEADRIA
-283 ERLLEEA
+283 
-290 RLAELERLRLL
+290 
-301 EETRLAEIER
+301 
-311 LRLLAEEEARLAEEA
+311 
-326 RIAAELLAEQEA
+326 AELLAEQEA

-357 FEDTSDDMFTET
+357 FEDSPEDIFNEPPEMHF
-369 VEVAFTGGPEVSVDF
+369 AGGPEGPIDF

-429 GFSSFDEPVSE
+429 GFSSFDEPMSE
-440 VPLDMPVDAPEMPSI
+440 VPLDMPVDAPEMPFI

-483 PEPEAPRVVE
+483 SEPEAPRVVE
-493 NTPEPEPEA
+493 STSEPEPEA

-511 PREEPKTE
+511 PREESKTE
-519 VASASEPEEKPVAVK
+519 VASASESEEKPVAVK

>member
-23 EECLANTNC
+23 EICLANPNC

-37 TTTVETEVTSGNLVP
+37 TTTVETKITSGNLVP

-64 VTGGN
+64 TTTTDEFD
-69 YNYCQTGEAC
+69 YCEAGEAC

-85 TFSTEIDFSNEMT
+85 TFSTEIDFSDEMT

-104 GFNFNY
+104 GFDFNY
-110 GVTVNSHSS
+110 GVTVNSHDS
-119 NATLPLCADTTG
+119 NIELPLCADTTG

-152 SFSHEFVLD
+152 SFSHEFVID
-161 YKDQYNY
+161 YGDQYNY
-168 QFSQAIGV
+168 QFSQSIGT

-188 YGIDSGYP
+188 YGIDDGYP
-196 SGMWGPQF
+196 EGMWGPQF

-247 ETNEWVLVDTISEE
+247 ETNEWVLVDTVSEE
-261 EEAARLEEER
+261 EEAAALLAEQEAARLEEER

-301 EETRLAEIER
+301 
-311 LRLLAEEEARLAEEA
+311 EEARLAEEA

-357 FEDTSDDMFTET
+357 FEDTSEDMFNEPL
-369 VEVAFTGGPEVSVDF
+369 EVAFTAGPEGPIDF

-397 TAIDMP
+397 TAVDIP
-403 PPMEHSGGFDQMPE
+403 PPEVDFAGFEE
-417 PEISMEMAPPDM
+417 PALEPPLEMAV
-429 GFSSFDEPVSE
+429 EPT
-440 VPLDMPVDAPEMPSI
+440 EMPSI
-455 ESIEMEVEPTIAPV
+455 ESIEAEIEPDIEV
-469 VEAPREAPVAPEST
+469 VEEPSTEAPVASETVEEST
-483 PEPEAPRVVE
+483 PELVVE
-493 NTPEPEPEA
+493 STTE
-502 SPEPSSNPE
+502 
-511 PREEPKTE
+511 EEPKATE
-519 VASASEPEEKPVAVK
+519 AA
-534 VKPKESKKERVAR
+534 PKESKKERVAR

>member
-23 EECLANTNC
+23 EICLANPNC

-37 TTTVETEVTSGNLVP
+37 TTTVETKITSGNLVP

-64 VTGGN
+64 TTTTDEFD
-69 YNYCQTGEAC
+69 YCEAGEAC

-85 TFSTEIDFSNEMT
+85 TFSTEIDFSDEMT

-104 GFNFNY
+104 GFDFNY
-110 GVTVNSHSS
+110 GVTVNSHDS
-119 NATLPLCADTTG
+119 NIELPLCADTTG

-152 SFSHEFVLD
+152 SFSHEFVID
-161 YKDQYNY
+161 YGDQYNY
-168 QFSQAIGV
+168 QFSQSIGT

-188 YGIDSGYP
+188 YGIDDGYP
-196 SGMWGPQF
+196 EGMWGPQF

-233 DQTDLIVDIITQDT
+233 EQTDLIVDIITQDT
-247 ETNEWVLVDTISEE
+247 ETNEWVLVDTVSEE
-261 EEAARLEEER
+261 EEAAALLAEQEAARLEEER

-283 ERLLEEA
+283 E
-290 RLAELERLRLL
+290 
-301 EETRLAEIER
+301 
-311 LRLLAEEEARLAEEA
+311 RLAEEA

-357 FEDTSDDMFTET
+357 FEDTSEDMFNEPL
-369 VEVAFTGGPEVSVDF
+369 EVAFTAGPEGPIDF

-397 TAIDMP
+397 TAVDIP
-403 PPMEHSGGFDQMPE
+403 PPEVDFAGFEE
-417 PEISMEMAPPDM
+417 PALEPPLEMAV
-429 GFSSFDEPVSE
+429 E
-440 VPLDMPVDAPEMPSI
+440 APEMPSI
-455 ESIEMEVEPTIAPV
+455 ESIEAEIEPDIEV
-469 VEAPREAPVAPEST
+469 VEEPSTEAPVASETVEEST
-483 PEPEAPRVVE
+483 PELVVE
-493 NTPEPEPEA
+493 STTE
-502 SPEPSSNPE
+502 
-511 PREEPKTE
+511 EEPKATE
-519 VASASEPEEKPVAVK
+519 TA
-534 VKPKESKKERVAR
+534 PKESKKERVAR

>member
-14 PFLQADITR
+14 SFLQADITR

-37 TTTVETEVTSGNLVP
+37 TTTVKTEVTSGNLVP

-85 TFSTEIDFSNEMT
+85 TFSTEIDFSDEMT

-104 GFNFNY
+104 GFDFNY

-168 QFSQAIGV
+168 QFSQSIGT

-218 ITNEIYNVIESVIDD
+218 ITNEIYNVIEAVIDD
-233 DQTDLIVDIITQDT
+233 EQTDLIVDIITQDT

-261 EEAARLEEER
+261 EEAAALLAEQEAARLEEER

-283 ERLLEEA
+283 E
-290 RLAELERLRLL
+290 
-301 EETRLAEIER
+301 
-311 LRLLAEEEARLAEEA
+311 RLAEEA

-357 FEDTSDDMFTET
+357 FEDTSEDMFNEPL
-369 VEVAFTGGPEVSVDF
+369 EVAFTAGPEGPIDF

-397 TAIDMP
+397 TAVDIP
-403 PPMEHSGGFDQMPE
+403 PPEVDFAGFEE
-417 PEISMEMAPPDM
+417 PALEPPLEMAV
-429 GFSSFDEPVSE
+429 E
-440 VPLDMPVDAPEMPSI
+440 APEMPSI
-455 ESIEMEVEPTIAPV
+455 ESIEAEIEPDIEV
-469 VEAPREAPVAPEST
+469 VEEPSTEAPVASETVEEST
-483 PEPEAPRVVE
+483 PELVVE
-493 NTPEPEPEA
+493 STTE
-502 SPEPSSNPE
+502 
-511 PREEPKTE
+511 EEPKATE
-519 VASASEPEEKPVAVK
+519 AA
-534 VKPKESKKERVAR
+534 PKESKKERVAR

>member
-23 EECLANTNC
+23 EECLANPNC

-64 VTGGN
+64 TTTSDNRG
-69 YNYCQTGEAC
+69 YCDTGEAC

-85 TFSTEIDFSNEMT
+85 TFSTEIDFSDEMT

-104 GFNFNY
+104 GFDFNY

-119 NATLPLCADTTG
+119 NATLPLCANTTG

-152 SFSHEFVLD
+152 NFSHEFVLD

-271 LAQEEADRIAEE
+271 LAQEEADRIA
-283 ERLLEEA
+283 
-290 RLAELERLRLL
+290 
-301 EETRLAEIER
+301 AEI
-311 LRLLAEEEARLAEEA
+311 L
-326 RIAAELLAEQEA
+326 A
-338 EEEREAT
+338 EEEREAA

-357 FEDTSDDMFTET
+357 FEGSPEDIFNEPPEMHF
-369 VEVAFTGGPEVSVDF
+369 AGGPEGPINF

-403 PPMEHSGGFDQMPE
+403 PPMENAGGFDQMPE
-417 PEISMEMAPPDM
+417 PEMSMEMAPPDM
-429 GFSSFDEPVSE
+429 GFSSFDEPMSE
-440 VPLDMPVDAPEMPSI
+440 VPLEMPVDAPEMPSI

-493 NTPEPEPEA
+493 STSEPEPEA

-547 KVADRVMTTLA
+547 KVAERVMTTLA

>member
-23 EECLANTNC
+23 EICLANPNC

-69 YNYCQTGEAC
+69 YSYCQAGEAC

-85 TFSTEIDFSNEMT
+85 TFSTEIDFSDEMT
-98 KAEINA
+98 KAEINK
-104 GFNFNY
+104 GFDFNY

-161 YKDQYNY
+161 YKDQYTY
-168 QFSQAIGV
+168 QFSQSIGT

-188 YGIDSGYP
+188 YGIDDGYP

-218 ITNEIYNVIESVIDD
+218 ITNEIYNVIEAVIDN
-233 DQTDLIVDIITQDT
+233 DQTDLIVDIITEDT
-247 ETNEWVLVDTISEE
+247 QTGELVVVDTISEE
-261 EEAARLEEER
+261 EEAAALLAEQEAARLEEER

-283 ERLLEEA
+283 E
-290 RLAELERLRLL
+290 
-301 EETRLAEIER
+301 
-311 LRLLAEEEARLAEEA
+311 RLAEEA

-357 FEDTSDDMFTET
+357 FEDSPEDIFNEPPEMHF
-369 VEVAFTGGPEVSVDF
+369 AGGPEGPIDF

-397 TAIDMP
+397 TAIDTP

-429 GFSSFDEPVSE
+429 GFSSFDEPMSE
-440 VPLDMPVDAPEMPSI
+440 VPLEMPVDAPEMPSI

-469 VEAPREAPVAPEST
+469 VEAPREAPVASEST

-493 NTPEPEPEA
+493 STSEPEPEA

-511 PREEPKTE
+511 PREEPRTE

-547 KVADRVMTTLA
+547 KVAERVMTTLA
-558 QTYNITMQN
+558 QTYNVTMQN
-567 VALSVMGRQTDITS
+567 VALNVMGRQTDITS

>member
-14 PFLQADITR
+14 SFLQADITR

-37 TTTVETEVTSGNLVP
+37 TTTVKTEVTSGNLVP

-85 TFSTEIDFSNEMT
+85 TFSTEIDFSDEMT

-104 GFNFNY
+104 GFDFNY

-152 SFSHEFVLD
+152 SFSHEFVID
-161 YKDQYNY
+161 YGDQYNY
-168 QFSQAIGV
+168 QFSQSIGT

-218 ITNEIYNVIESVIDD
+218 ITNEIYNVIEAVIDD
-233 DQTDLIVDIITQDT
+233 EQTDLIVDIITQDT
-247 ETNEWVLVDTISEE
+247 ETNEWVLVDTVSEE
-261 EEAARLEEER
+261 EEAAALLAEQEAARLEEER

-283 ERLLEEA
+283 E
-290 RLAELERLRLL
+290 
-301 EETRLAEIER
+301 
-311 LRLLAEEEARLAEEA
+311 RLAEEA

-357 FEDTSDDMFTET
+357 FEDTSEDMFNEPL
-369 VEVAFTGGPEVSVDF
+369 EVAFTAGPEGPIDF

-397 TAIDMP
+397 TAVDIP
-403 PPMEHSGGFDQMPE
+403 PPEVDFAGFEE
-417 PEISMEMAPPDM
+417 PALEPPLEMAV
-429 GFSSFDEPVSE
+429 E
-440 VPLDMPVDAPEMPSI
+440 APEMPSI
-455 ESIEMEVEPTIAPV
+455 ESIEAEIEPDIEV
-469 VEAPREAPVAPEST
+469 VEEPSTEAPVASETVEEST
-483 PEPEAPRVVE
+483 PELVVE
-493 NTPEPEPEA
+493 STTE
-502 SPEPSSNPE
+502 
-511 PREEPKTE
+511 EEPKATE
-519 VASASEPEEKPVAVK
+519 AA
-534 VKPKESKKERVAR
+534 PKESKKERVAR

>member
-37 TTTVETEVTSGNLVP
+37 TTTVETKITSGNLVP

-64 VTGGN
+64 TTTTDEFD
-69 YNYCQTGEAC
+69 YCEAGEAC

-85 TFSTEIDFSNEMT
+85 TFSTEIDFSDEMT

-104 GFNFNY
+104 GFDFNY

-119 NATLPLCADTTG
+119 NIDLPLCANTTG

-141 VLTENSIEIGE
+141 VLTENSIEVGE
-152 SFSHEFVLD
+152 SFSHEFVVD
-161 YKDQYNY
+161 YGDQYNY
-168 QFSQAIGV
+168 QFSQSIGT

-188 YGIDSGYP
+188 YGIDDGYP

-247 ETNEWVLVDTISEE
+247 ETNEWVLVDTVSEE
-261 EEAARLEEER
+261 EEAAALLAEQEAARLEEER

-283 ERLLEEA
+283 E
-290 RLAELERLRLL
+290 
-301 EETRLAEIER
+301 
-311 LRLLAEEEARLAEEA
+311 RLAEEA

-357 FEDTSDDMFTET
+357 FEDTSEDMFNEPL
-369 VEVAFTGGPEVSVDF
+369 EVAFTAGPEGPIDF

-397 TAIDMP
+397 TAVDIP
-403 PPMEHSGGFDQMPE
+403 PPEVDFAGFEE
-417 PEISMEMAPPDM
+417 PALEPPLEMAV
-429 GFSSFDEPVSE
+429 E
-440 VPLDMPVDAPEMPSI
+440 APEMPSI
-455 ESIEMEVEPTIAPV
+455 ESIEAEIEPDIEV
-469 VEAPREAPVAPEST
+469 VEEPSTEAPVASETVEEST
-483 PEPEAPRVVE
+483 PELVVE
-493 NTPEPEPEA
+493 STTE
-502 SPEPSSNPE
+502 
-511 PREEPKTE
+511 EEPKATE
-519 VASASEPEEKPVAVK
+519 AA
-534 VKPKESKKERVAR
+534 PKESKKERVAR

>member
-23 EECLANTNC
+23 EICLANPNC
-32 TITEQ
+32 TIKEQ
-37 TTTVETEVTSGNLVP
+37 TTTVETKITSGNLVP

-64 VTGGN
+64 TTTTDEFD
-69 YNYCQTGEAC
+69 YCEAGEAC

-85 TFSTEIDFSNEMT
+85 TFSTEIDFSDEMT
-98 KAEINA
+98 KDEINA

-119 NATLPLCADTTG
+119 NIDLPLCANTTG

-152 SFSHEFVLD
+152 SFSHEFVID
-161 YKDQYNY
+161 YGDQYNY
-168 QFSQAIGV
+168 QFSQSIGA

-188 YGIDSGYP
+188 YGIDDGYP
-196 SGMWGPQF
+196 EGMWGPQF

-233 DQTDLIVDIITQDT
+233 EQTDLIVDIITQDT
-247 ETNEWVLVDTISEE
+247 ETNEWVLVDTVSEE
-261 EEAARLEEER
+261 EEAAALLAEQEAARLEEER
-271 LAQEEADRIAEE
+271 LAQEESDRIAEE
-283 ERLLEEA
+283 ERLV
-290 RLAELERLRLL
+290 
-301 EETRLAEIER
+301 
-311 LRLLAEEEARLAEEA
+311 EEA
-326 RIAAELLAEQEA
+326 RIAAEILAEQEA

-357 FEDTSDDMFTET
+357 FEDTSDDMFNEPL
-369 VEVAFTGGPEVSVDF
+369 EVAFTAGPEGPIDF

-397 TAIDMP
+397 TAVDIP
-403 PPMEHSGGFDQMPE
+403 PPEVDFAGFEE
-417 PEISMEMAPPDM
+417 PALEPPLEMAV
-429 GFSSFDEPVSE
+429 E
-440 VPLDMPVDAPEMPSI
+440 APEMPSI
-455 ESIEMEVEPTIAPV
+455 ESIEAEIEPDIEV
-469 VEAPREAPVAPEST
+469 VEEPSTESPVASETVEEST
-483 PEPEAPRVVE
+483 PELVVE
-493 NTPEPEPEA
+493 STTE
-502 SPEPSSNPE
+502 
-511 PREEPKTE
+511 EEPKATE
-519 VASASEPEEKPVAVK
+519 IA
-534 VKPKESKKERVAR
+534 PKESKKERVAR

>member
-23 EECLANTNC
+23 EICLANPNC

-37 TTTVETEVTSGNLVP
+37 TTTVETKITSDNLVP

-69 YNYCQTGEAC
+69 YNYCQAGEAC

-85 TFSTEIDFSNEMT
+85 TFSTEIDFSDEMT

-104 GFNFNY
+104 GFDFNY
-110 GVTVNSHSS
+110 GVTVDSHSS

-188 YGIDSGYP
+188 YGIDSGDP

-271 LAQEEADRIAEE
+271 LAQEEADRIA
-283 ERLLEEA
+283 
-290 RLAELERLRLL
+290 
-301 EETRLAEIER
+301 
-311 LRLLAEEEARLAEEA
+311 
-326 RIAAELLAEQEA
+326 AELLAEQEA

-357 FEDTSDDMFTET
+357 FEDSPEDIFNEPPEMHF
-369 VEVAFTGGPEVSVDF
+369 AGGPEGPIDF

-429 GFSSFDEPVSE
+429 GFSSFDEPMSE
-440 VPLDMPVDAPEMPSI
+440 VPLDMPVDAPEMPFI

-483 PEPEAPRVVE
+483 SEREAPRVVE
-493 NTPEPEPEA
+493 STSEPEPEA

-511 PREEPKTE
+511 PREESKTE
-519 VASASEPEEKPVAVK
+519 VASASESEEKPVAVK

>member
-23 EECLANTNC
+23 EICLANPNC

-37 TTTVETEVTSGNLVP
+37 TTTVETKITSGNLVP

-64 VTGGN
+64 TTTTDEFD
-69 YNYCQTGEAC
+69 YCEAGEAC

-85 TFSTEIDFSNEMT
+85 TFSTEIDFSKEMT

-104 GFNFNY
+104 GFDFNY
-110 GVTVNSHSS
+110 GVTVNSHDS
-119 NATLPLCADTTG
+119 NIELPLCADTTG

-141 VLTENSIEIGE
+141 ILTENSIEIGE
-152 SFSHEFVLD
+152 SFSHEFVID
-161 YKDQYNY
+161 YGDQYNY
-168 QFSQAIGV
+168 QFSQSIGT

-188 YGIDSGYP
+188 YGIDDGYP
-196 SGMWGPQF
+196 EGMWGPQF

-233 DQTDLIVDIITQDT
+233 EQTDLIVDIITQDT
-247 ETNEWVLVDTISEE
+247 ETNEWVLVDTVSEE
-261 EEAARLEEER
+261 EEAAALLAEQEAARLEEER

-283 ERLLEEA
+283 E
-290 RLAELERLRLL
+290 
-301 EETRLAEIER
+301 
-311 LRLLAEEEARLAEEA
+311 RLAEEA

-357 FEDTSDDMFTET
+357 FEDTSEDMFNEPL
-369 VEVAFTGGPEVSVDF
+369 EVSFTAGPEGPIDF

-397 TAIDMP
+397 TAVDIP
-403 PPMEHSGGFDQMPE
+403 PPEVDFAGFEE
-417 PEISMEMAPPDM
+417 PALEPPLEMAV
-429 GFSSFDEPVSE
+429 E
-440 VPLDMPVDAPEMPSI
+440 APEMPSI
-455 ESIEMEVEPTIAPV
+455 ESIEAEIEPDIEV
-469 VEAPREAPVAPEST
+469 VEESSTEAPVASETVEEST
-483 PEPEAPRVVE
+483 PELVVE
-493 NTPEPEPEA
+493 STTE
-502 SPEPSSNPE
+502 
-511 PREEPKTE
+511 EEPKTTE
-519 VASASEPEEKPVAVK
+519 AA
-534 VKPKESKKERVAR
+534 PKESKKERVAR

>member
-23 EECLANTNC
+23 EICLANPNC

-37 TTTVETEVTSGNLVP
+37 TTTVETKITSGNLVP

-64 VTGGN
+64 TTTTDEFD
-69 YNYCQTGEAC
+69 YCEAGEAC
-79 TGSQGG
+79 TGPQGG
-85 TFSTEIDFSNEMT
+85 TFSTEIDFSDEMT

-104 GFNFNY
+104 GFDFNY

-119 NATLPLCADTTG
+119 NIGLPLCADTTG

-152 SFSHEFVLD
+152 SFSHEFVID
-161 YKDQYNY
+161 YGDQYNY
-168 QFSQAIGV
+168 QFSQSIGT

-188 YGIDSGYP
+188 YGIDDGYP
-196 SGMWGPQF
+196 EGMWGPQF

-261 EEAARLEEER
+261 EEAAALLAEQEAVRLEEER

-283 ERLLEEA
+283 E
-290 RLAELERLRLL
+290 
-301 EETRLAEIER
+301 
-311 LRLLAEEEARLAEEA
+311 RLAEEA

-357 FEDTSDDMFTET
+357 FEDTSEDMFNET
-369 VEVAFTGGPEVSVDF
+369 VEVAFTAGPEGPIDF

-397 TAIDMP
+397 TTVDIP
-403 PPMEHSGGFDQMPE
+403 PPEVDFAGFEE
-417 PEISMEMAPPDM
+417 PALEPPLEMAV
-429 GFSSFDEPVSE
+429 E
-440 VPLDMPVDAPEMPSI
+440 APEMPSI
-455 ESIEMEVEPTIAPV
+455 ESIEAEIEPDIEV
-469 VEAPREAPVAPEST
+469 VEEPSTEAPVASETVEEST
-483 PEPEAPRVVE
+483 PELVVE
-493 NTPEPEPEA
+493 STTE
-502 SPEPSSNPE
+502 
-511 PREEPKTE
+511 EEPKATK
-519 VASASEPEEKPVAVK
+519 VAPR
-534 VKPKESKKERVAR
+534 ESKKERVAR

>member
-23 EECLANTNC
+23 EICLANPNC

-69 YNYCQTGEAC
+69 YSYCQAGEAC

-85 TFSTEIDFSNEMT
+85 TFSTEIDFSDEMT
-98 KAEINA
+98 KAEINK
-104 GFNFNY
+104 GFDFNY

-161 YKDQYNY
+161 YKDQYTY
-168 QFSQAIGV
+168 QFSQSIGT

-188 YGIDSGYP
+188 YGIDDGYP

-218 ITNEIYNVIESVIDD
+218 ITNEIYNVIEAVIDN
-233 DQTDLIVDIITQDT
+233 DQTDLIVDIITEDT
-247 ETNEWVLVDTISEE
+247 QTGELVVVDTISEE
-261 EEAARLEEER
+261 EEAVALLAEQEAARLEEER

-283 ERLLEEA
+283 E
-290 RLAELERLRLL
+290 
-301 EETRLAEIER
+301 
-311 LRLLAEEEARLAEEA
+311 RLAEEA

-357 FEDTSDDMFTET
+357 FEDSPEDIFNEPPEMHF
-369 VEVAFTGGPEVSVDF
+369 AGGPEGPIDF

-397 TAIDMP
+397 TAIDTP
-403 PPMEHSGGFDQMPE
+403 SPMEHSGGFDQMPE

-429 GFSSFDEPVSE
+429 GFSSFDEPMSE
-440 VPLDMPVDAPEMPSI
+440 VPLEMPVDAPEMPSI

-493 NTPEPEPEA
+493 STSEPEPEA

-511 PREEPKTE
+511 PREEPRTE

-547 KVADRVMTTLA
+547 KVAERVMTTLA
-558 QTYNITMQN
+558 QTYNVTMQN
-567 VALSVMGRQTDITS
+567 VALNVMGRQTDITS

>member
-23 EECLANTNC
+23 EICLANPNC

-37 TTTVETEVTSGNLVP
+37 TTTVETKITSDNLVP

-69 YNYCQTGEAC
+69 YNYCQAGEAC

-85 TFSTEIDFSNEMT
+85 TFSTEIDFSDEMT

-104 GFNFNY
+104 GFDFNY
-110 GVTVNSHSS
+110 GVTVDSHSS

-271 LAQEEADRIAEE
+271 LAQEEADRIA
-283 ERLLEEA
+283 
-290 RLAELERLRLL
+290 
-301 EETRLAEIER
+301 
-311 LRLLAEEEARLAEEA
+311 
-326 RIAAELLAEQEA
+326 AELLAEQEA

-357 FEDTSDDMFTET
+357 FEDSPEDIFNEPPEMHF
-369 VEVAFTGGPEVSVDF
+369 AGGPEGPIDF

-429 GFSSFDEPVSE
+429 GFSSFDEPMSE
-440 VPLDMPVDAPEMPSI
+440 VPLDMPVDAPEMPFI

-483 PEPEAPRVVE
+483 PEPEAPKVVE

-511 PREEPKTE
+511 PREESKTE
-519 VASASEPEEKPVAVK
+519 VASASESEEKPVAVK

>member
-23 EECLANTNC
+23 EICLANPNC

-37 TTTVETEVTSGNLVP
+37 TTTVETKITSGNLVP

-64 VTGGN
+64 TTTTDEFD
-69 YNYCQTGEAC
+69 YCEAGEAC

-104 GFNFNY
+104 GFDFNY
-110 GVTVNSHSS
+110 GVTVNSHDS
-119 NATLPLCADTTG
+119 NIELPLCADTTG

-152 SFSHEFVLD
+152 SFSHEFVID
-161 YKDQYNY
+161 YGDQYDY
-168 QFSQAIGV
+168 QFSQSIGT

-188 YGIDSGYP
+188 YGIDDGYP
-196 SGMWGPQF
+196 EGMWGPQF

-233 DQTDLIVDIITQDT
+233 EQTDLIVDIITQDT
-247 ETNEWVLVDTISEE
+247 ETNEWVLVDTVSEE
-261 EEAARLEEER
+261 EEAAALLAEQEAARLEEER

-283 ERLLEEA
+283 E
-290 RLAELERLRLL
+290 
-301 EETRLAEIER
+301 
-311 LRLLAEEEARLAEEA
+311 RLAEEA

-357 FEDTSDDMFTET
+357 FEDTSEDMFNEPL
-369 VEVAFTGGPEVSVDF
+369 EVAFTAGPEGPIDF

-397 TAIDMP
+397 TAVDIP
-403 PPMEHSGGFDQMPE
+403 PPEVDFAGFEE
-417 PEISMEMAPPDM
+417 PALEPPLEMAV
-429 GFSSFDEPVSE
+429 E
-440 VPLDMPVDAPEMPSI
+440 ATEMPSI
-455 ESIEMEVEPTIAPV
+455 ESIEAEIEPDIEV
-469 VEAPREAPVAPEST
+469 VEEPSTEAPVASETVEEST
-483 PEPEAPRVVE
+483 PELVVE
-493 NTPEPEPEA
+493 STTE
-502 SPEPSSNPE
+502 
-511 PREEPKTE
+511 EEPKATE
-519 VASASEPEEKPVAVK
+519 TA
-534 VKPKESKKERVAR
+534 PKESKKERVAR

>member
-37 TTTVETEVTSGNLVP
+37 TTTVETKITSGNLVP

-64 VTGGN
+64 TTTTDEFD
-69 YNYCQTGEAC
+69 YCEAGEAC

-85 TFSTEIDFSNEMT
+85 TFSTEIDFSDEMT

-104 GFNFNY
+104 GFDFNY

-119 NATLPLCADTTG
+119 NIDLPLCANTTG

-141 VLTENSIEIGE
+141 VLTENSIEVGE
-152 SFSHEFVLD
+152 SFSHEFVVD
-161 YKDQYNY
+161 YGDQYNY
-168 QFSQAIGV
+168 QFSQSIGT

-188 YGIDSGYP
+188 YGIDDGYP

-218 ITNEIYNVIESVIDD
+218 ITNEIYNVIEAAIDD
-233 DQTDLIVDIITQDT
+233 EQTDLIVDIITQDT
-247 ETNEWVLVDTISEE
+247 ETNEWVLVDTVSEE
-261 EEAARLEEER
+261 EEAAALLAEQEAARLEEER

-283 ERLLEEA
+283 E
-290 RLAELERLRLL
+290 
-301 EETRLAEIER
+301 
-311 LRLLAEEEARLAEEA
+311 RLAEEA

-403 PPMEHSGGFDQMPE
+403 PPMENAGGFDQMPE
-417 PEISMEMAPPDM
+417 PEMSMEMASPDM
-429 GFSSFDEPVSE
+429 GFSSFDEPMSE

-455 ESIEMEVEPTIAPV
+455 ESIEMEVEPTVAPV
-469 VEAPREAPVAPEST
+469 VEAPREAPVASEST
-483 PEPEAPRVVE
+483 SEPEAPRVVE
-493 NTPEPEPEA
+493 STPEPDPET